1 MSDGSPFPYVDP
13 ATIRTG
19 LHYLDLAGIFAFS
32 VSGALAAVRR
42 RFDIFG
48 VLVLGGVTA
57 VGGGSIRDTLT
68 GNTPPLFLKDETY
81 LWVAIVGALLAFT
94 FGERLARFER
104 TLSFFDTI
112 GLSLFAASG
121 ALLGVRLGLGPLG
134 VTFVG
139 MLSGVGGGVIRD
151 LLAAQVPEVMYR
163 NDQLYATAA
172 ALGAVTVYFIHPYFA
187 DLETQLIAAAV
198 VVAARWLSRRGW
210 VRLPVRRL
218 PESEQ
223 SER

>member
-32 VSGALAAVRR
+32 MSGALAAVRR

-81 LWVAIVGALLAFT
+81 LWVAILGALLAFA

-121 ALLGVRLGLGPLG
+121 ALLGVQLGLGPLS

-172 ALGAVTVYFIHPYFA
+172 ALGAITVYFIHPYFP
-187 DLETQLIAAAV
+187 DLETQLLAAAV

>member
-13 ATIRTG
+13 AAIRTG

-32 VSGALAAVRR
+32 MSGALTAVRK

-68 GNTPPLFLKDETY
+68 GNALPLFLQDETY
-81 LWVAIVGALLAFT
+81 LWVALLGSLLAFS

-104 TLSFFDTI
+104 TISFFDTI
-112 GLSLFAASG
+112 GLALFAASG

-139 MLSGVGGGVIRD
+139 MLSGVGGGIIRD

-172 ALGAVTVYFIHPYFA
+172 ALGAIMVYFIHPYFG
-187 DLETQLIAAAV
+187 DLETQLLASALV
-198 VVAARWLSRRGW
+198 VVVRWISRRGW

-218 PESEQ
+218 PQ
-223 SER
+223 SD